1 MLTKPFPIYRGF
13 STSVF
18 TDKKRFLQTNQEAVT
33 QDILNEINTAVGE
46 RPMMPD
52 FGTRIPLLAF
62 EPLDELTLN
71 IVETDLRKVIKNEPR
86 VALNDLAVLSFP
98 DNNAIV
104 AMVDLTYIELN
115 QRETLRLEFP
125 LGT

>member
-13 STSVF
+13 STTVF
-18 TDKKRFLQTNQEAVT
+18 ADRKRFLQTNQEAVT
-33 QDILNEINTAVGE
+33 QDILNEINTGLGE

-62 EPLDELTLN
+62 EPLDERTLDV
-71 IVETDLRKVIKNEPR
+71 VEADLRRVIKNEPR
-86 VALNDLAVLSFP
+86 VALNELAVLALP
-98 DNNAIV
+98 DSNAIV
-104 AMVDLTYIELN
+104 AMVDLTYLELN

-125 LGT
+125 VGA

>member
-13 STSVF
+13 SSTVF
-18 TDKKRFLQTNQEAVT
+18 TSKKRFLQTNQEAVT
-33 QDILNEINTAVGE
+33 QDLLNEINTGLGE

-62 EPLDELTLN
+62 EPLDELTTG
-71 IVETDLRKVIKNEPR
+71 IVEADLRKVIGNEPR
-86 VALNDLAVLSFP
+86 VALNDLNVLAFP
-98 DNNAIV
+98 ENNAIV
-104 AMVDLTYIELN
+104 AIVDLTYVELN

-125 LGT
+125 VGS